1 MTYSSKQIG
10 ELIAKTRKS
19 QQLTQQE
26 LAMVVNTGV
35 RFISDLENGKPT
47 VQLEKTLKVLQTLGI
62 KISLHAPS
70 AGEHDE

>member
-47 VQLEKTLKVLQTLGI
+47 VQLEKTLKVLQALGVNV
-62 KISLHAPS
+62 LLTVP
-70 AGEHDE
+70 GERDE